1 MLYRLLYVI
10 LHLCRTY
17 LKHSI
22 LLLWISLAHQD
33 ILGELANYFLP
44 ISDAG
49 ICCVMLLKHACLED
63 DVLLLG
69 TDDSELIIEMMCMSW
84 TSNFIRVFILFTGS

>member
-33 ILGELANYFLP
+33 ILCELANYLLP
-44 ISDAG
+44 ISNAE
-49 ICCVMLLKHACLED
+49 ILCVMLLKHACLED

-69 TDDSELIIEMMCMSW
+69 TDYSELIIDVRRTGKTSHFMC
-84 TSNFIRVFILFTGS
+84 VFVLLTGC